1 MAGRTSDEQAAAALR
16 SEAVTAPG
24 SWLYGKDV
32 LDLIT
37 LGGLGA
43 DEVVDTLRP
52 FNSATT
58 QSRRARCHIPTACI

>member
-1 MAGRTSDEQAAAALR
+1 MASRTSDEQAAAALR

-52 FNSATT
+52 LQFRDYSIA
-58 QSRRARCHIPTACI
+58 SSPLPIPTACT